1 VGTAYTPGLTVSAQ
15 ALIQKTRRLPLK
27 GEVLV
32 EVGQQVEPQT
42 LVARTELPGNVTMIR
57 AADRLGVSPSELRG
71 LLRKQV
77 GDAVQEGELLA
88 ETRGLLGRW
97 FKATLYSPLTGTV
110 DYINEVTGN
119 IGLRHPPQP
128 VEINAYIRGTVT
140 AILPEEGAVIT
151 TRGALV
157 QGIFGIGGEQQ
168 GRLQVLASS
177 REEKVGPDR
186 LEADCRGRIV
196 VIGGR
201 VTFDLLRQAQQ
212 CGVVGVVAAGILD
225 TDLKRLLGY
234 DIGVAI
240 TGHEEVGFTLVLTEG
255 FGEILMARR
264 TFDLLRSL
272 DGEEASLSGATQIRA
287 GVLRPEVIVARPT
300 LDQVELPSD
309 WEGSQEL
316 AVGTPIRLIREPY
329 FGALGT
335 VAALPPEL
343 QRIDSGA
350 SVRVLVAALEDGR
363 QVTVPRANVEILTG

>member
-1 VGTAYTPGLTVSAQ
+1 
-15 ALIQKTRRLPLK
+15 LIQKTRRLPLK